1 MRRSAMMRTGLAGLA
16 LLFVVPAMAQD
27 APADPPRKVRN
38 ATVYGEEPCP
48 KAADPE
54 EIVVCAR
61 LGESERYRIPKRFRD
76 QPSQASGDSAWSAR
90 VDTAMEA
97 ARIGRPNSCSPVG
110 DGGQT
115 GCTQAMLR
123 QWFAERRQ
131 TRAAE
136 SDIP

>member
-1 MRRSAMMRTGLAGLA
+1 MRWVMLAGMALA
-16 LLFVVPAMAQD
+16 ATGPVLAQD
-27 APADPPRKVRN
+27 APEPPPQRVRN
-38 ATVYGEEPCP
+38 ATVYGEEACP
-48 KAADPE
+48 KPRDPD

-61 LGESERYRIPKRFRD
+61 MGENERYRIPKRFRD
-76 QPSQASGDSAWSAR
+76 QPSQASADASWAAR
-90 VDTAMEA
+90 ADVAMEA

-131 TRAAE
+131 MQAQN
-136 SDIP
+136 SDVP

>member
-1 MRRSAMMRTGLAGLA
+1 MMRTGLAGLA